1 MNDAAANRSNHRS
14 SNRSKRALDGLHPRG
29 RPFLKMHG
37 LRNHFVIVDGRET
50 PYRPERAEIVRIC
63 DPEIGVGGDQLVVI
77 EPADGAADAFMRL
90 FNVDGREVEACG
102 NATRCVAWLLMEE
115 SVCDDVTIET
125 LAGMLECRR
134 VADRRVSCDMGRVS
148 VRWNDVPLAEERDT
162 LYLDLTAGALSEPA
176 ALNVGNPHAVF
187 FVDDVDTV
195 DLASIAPAIQEN
207 PLFPEQV
214 NVGAAQLIDDSHL
227 KLIVYE
233 RGAGLTTACGSGA
246 CAAAYAALARGL
258 TASKRITVSLP
269 GGDVDIEITE
279 DVHAIMSGPV
289 AYCFGGYL

>member
-1 MNDAAANRSNHRS
+1 MNDAAANRPSTRS
-14 SNRSKRALDGLHPRG
+14 DQHPNGLRPRG

-50 PYRPERAEIVRIC
+50 PYRPGLAEIVRIC

-77 EPADGAADAFMRL
+77 EPAGGAADAFMRL

-115 SVCDDVTIET
+115 SNCDGVKIET
-125 LAGMLECRR
+125 LAGILECRR
-134 VADRRVSCDMGRVS
+134 VAEWQVSCDMGRIS
-148 VRWNDVPLAEERDT
+148 MRWNDVPLAEERDT
-162 LYLDLTAGALSEPA
+162 LHLDVTAGALSEPA

-187 FVDDVDTV
+187 FVDDVDAV

-214 NVGAAQLIDDSHL
+214 NVGVAQLIDDSHL

-233 RGAGLTTACGSGA
+233 RGAGLTMACGSGA
-246 CAAAYAALARGL
+246 CAAAYAALARNL
-258 TASKRITVSLP
+258 TASKRITVTLP
-269 GGDVDIEITE
+269 AGDVEITITG
-279 DVHAIMSGPV
+279 DDHAIMAGPV
-289 AYCFGGYL
+289 AFCFSGYL